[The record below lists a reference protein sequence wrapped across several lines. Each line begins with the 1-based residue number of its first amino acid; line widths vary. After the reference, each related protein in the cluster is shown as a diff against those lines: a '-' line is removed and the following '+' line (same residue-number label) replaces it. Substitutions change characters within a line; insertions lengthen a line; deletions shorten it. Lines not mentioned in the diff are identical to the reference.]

1 MIPLLISEFFYMYGD
16 LLKTSSAL
24 QVLCFGKVTDFHI
37 IVRVGIIFDGWYHS
51 EELLDGNEHSP
62 DKSGLC
68 IQKKEKD

>member
-1 MIPLLISEFFYMYGD
+1 MHED
-16 LLKTSSAL
+16 LLKAGNAL
-24 QVLCFGKVTDFHI
+24 QVLCSGKVADFHI
-37 IVRVGIIFDGWYHS
+37 IVSVGIIFDGWYHS